1 MFEFDPEKSALNK
14 EKHGIDFEEAQAL
27 WKDGNRFEAPA
38 QNTGEER
45 QLTVGLFRDRL
56 WCAVFTMRGEAIR
69 IISVRR
75 AREKEVEEY
84 GRGKQ
89 S

>member
-1 MFEFDPEKSALNK
+1 MVEFDPDKSALSK
-14 EKHGIDFEEAQAL
+14 EKRGIDFEEAQAL
-27 WKDGNRFEAPA
+27 CEDDNRFEAPA

-45 QLTVGLFRDRL
+45 QLTVGMFRDRL
-56 WCAVFTMRGEAIR
+56 WCAVFTVRNEAIR
-69 IISVRR
+69 IIAVRR